1 MSGKIT
7 ILGLGGAGCRIIRR
21 LAADAERFPDLRLL
35 AVDTDE
41 RSLAE
46 TGLPEENRL
55 LAGSNWRNGRGCS
68 GNEIDGQRAMAKE
81 RPVLERLL
89 ADSEVLMVLGGLG
102 RGTATGGMMVLPSLV
117 AKLKIPSVF
126 LLTLPFS
133 MEGHTIRRRAEQVLN
148 DDVFPVA
155 EAVAVI
161 PNDLL
166 FSTLEASTS
175 LEKAFDLADTEMA
188 RTALALTQVLLAG
201 NLLNSSFDDLT
212 AVFKRKKN
220 ICGIGIGIA
229 AADGDPSAVVEQL
242 LYSPL
247 LGGPSRLADAN
258 AVVLSLLGGPE
269 LSLGTGKGILDLAS
283 RQLGENA
290 QVLVAAAT
298 SPQWAG
304 QLQLTALAVKFQE
317 EEAVSRPVARKPRS
331 AVSRGSSSAGDMTQ
345 PTLPFTQMDKGIM
358 VGTIPVSW
366 GAEDLDVPTFQRR
379 NAVID
384 NGRE

>member
-7 ILGLGGAGCRIIRR
+7 ILGVGGAGCRILRR
-21 LAADAERFPDLRLL
+21 LAAVQKQFPDLRLL

-46 TGLPEENRL
+46 TGLPAENRL

-81 RPVLERLL
+81 RPELERLL
-89 ADSEVLMVLGGLG
+89 AGSDMLMVLGGLG

-117 AKLKIPSVF
+117 AKLKIPAVF

-175 LEKAFDLADTEMA
+175 LEKAFELADTEMA
-188 RTALALTQVLLAG
+188 RTALALSQVVLAG
-201 NLLNSSFDDLT
+201 NVLNSSFDDLT

-220 ICGIGIGIA
+220 VCGIGIGTA

-242 LYSPL
+242 FYSPL
-247 LGGPSRLADAN
+247 LGGPARLADAD

-269 LSLGTGKGILDLAS
+269 LSLGTAKGILDTAG

-290 QVLVAAAT
+290 QILVAAAS

-317 EEAVSRPVARKPRS
+317 EEAAPRTTARKPHPAADR
-331 AVSRGSSSAGDMTQ
+331 RTQPNTDMTQ
-345 PTLPFTQMDKGIM
+345 LTFSFTEMDKGIM
-358 VGTIPVSW
+358 VGTIPVFWES
-366 GAEDLDVPTFQRR
+366 EDLDFPTFQRR

-384 NGRE
+384 NGRQ